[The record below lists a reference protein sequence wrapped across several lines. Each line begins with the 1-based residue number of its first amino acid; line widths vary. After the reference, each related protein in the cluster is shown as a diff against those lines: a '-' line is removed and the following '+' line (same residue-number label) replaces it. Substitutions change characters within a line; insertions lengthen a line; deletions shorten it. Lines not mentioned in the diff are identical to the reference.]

1 MAENINAQNPV
12 VTFNLDK
19 PMSWAEFH
27 RLPEHGQIEY
37 ITKLRKQ
44 FGCGIGQMAEM
55 FGTKKRDLITKA
67 ELLGLNISG
76 ARTARDP
83 EKILAWEKFLGHEVI
98 TDSSPTAQND
108 GSEEVAPNP
117 AEGEI
122 EELREKVERNTVE
135 ALEQEIRG
143 LERSPFVKLAK
154 AETQIRQARIQ
165 YRDQLRTLE
174 SRGKTLVKQGWTFD
188 MMEGLDDAEN

>member
-1 MAENINAQNPV
+1 MAENINAQNPII
-12 VTFNLDK
+12 TYNLDK

-27 RLPEHGQIEY
+27 CLPEHAQAEY

-83 EKILAWEKFLGHEVI
+83 EKIQAWEKFLGHEV
-98 TDSSPTAQND
+98 P
-108 GSEEVAPNP
+108 EMKPLPAP
-117 AEGEI
+117 EDEI
-122 EELREKVERNTVE
+122 EELREKVERNTME

-174 SRGKTLVKQGWTFD
+174 NRGKLLVKQGWTFD
-188 MMEGLDDAEN
+188 MMEGWDDAES